1 MTAGNNAT
9 PPGWKSPLIKLFRRG
24 ALATFVAAFG
34 MRVNRDAALVGATVT
49 RWCKGPLCSEVKCQC
64 HRTGLL
70 SSNCAS
76 MVMTPTIL
84 SPTFWKCTFPLISAW
99 ATPHQMLR
107 RNRETRIVYTQQT
120 RNMLHYKTSHG
131 DSRTKHNNRETLIS
145 MNITVGFHIDGR
157 RKEENSTNAQAQ
169 ELLVLVIPLASLH
182 CFPSSVA

>member
-1 MTAGNNAT
+1 MHDCLDADERTCDGGKGCNQ
-9 PPGWKSPLIKLFRRG
+9 RG
-24 ALATFVAAFG
+24 
-34 MRVNRDAALVGATVT
+34 
-49 RWCKGPLCSEVKCQC
+49 CKGPTSPEVKCQC

-157 RKEENSTNAQAQ
+157 RKEENSTNAQTQ
-169 ELLVLVIPLASLH
+169 ELLVLAIPLASLH